1 MFIIIL
7 QNISL
12 LQCYLFNKRILTFAF
27 LIPDFLIA
35 NLQWTMYMGIHASPF
50 WIITGIKLKQI
61 SLMTV
66 KRKATK
72 VGANIGGAIQIAS
85 LKIAF

>member
-1 MFIIIL
+1 
-7 QNISL
+7 
-12 LQCYLFNKRILTFAF
+12 
-27 LIPDFLIA
+27 
-35 NLQWTMYMGIHASPF
+35 MYMGIHASPF

-85 LKIAF
+85 LKIAY